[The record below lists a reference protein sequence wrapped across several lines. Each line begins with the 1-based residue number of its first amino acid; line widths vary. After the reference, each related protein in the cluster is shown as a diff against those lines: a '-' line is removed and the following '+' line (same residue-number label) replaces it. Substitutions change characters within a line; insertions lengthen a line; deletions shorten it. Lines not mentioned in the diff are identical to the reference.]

1 MTHPDPVRLA
11 KLRDALEESDRALT
25 ATRRGLVELGVKL
38 GRAFDLVAL
47 RTSER
52 DEARAELAAIDKALG
67 PKPWRTGRGGQP
79 VETSRA
85 DAVADWIQAA
95 RVEAREV
102 DRLNT
107 EIDRLRALQN
117 ESNT

>member
-52 DEARAELAAIDKALG
+52 D
-67 PKPWRTGRGGQP
+67 
-79 VETSRA
+79 
-85 DAVADWIQAA
+85 
-95 RVEAREV
+95 
-102 DRLNT
+102 
-107 EIDRLRALQN
+107 
-117 ESNT
+117 

>member
-1 MTHPDPVRLA
+1 
-11 KLRDALEESDRALT
+11 
-25 ATRRGLVELGVKL
+25 
-38 GRAFDLVAL
+38 
-47 RTSER
+47 
-52 DEARAELAAIDKALG
+52 
-67 PKPWRTGRGGQP
+67 GGQP